1 MSKQDRSA
9 SWLFSVI
16 VATCL
21 LVSGCVEKTAGPQD
35 TELSS
40 SVAINVP
47 SPGNVTVT
55 DEFFGT
61 LAIAKVA
68 IEHPSARLVYRPGGV
83 SDMIVRHM
91 QETGNYRVIDW
102 TNLQD
107 VLVRR
112 NLEWSDL
119 QAKEKVAREVQD
131 VLFND
136 YFLMGTITSY
146 GETMEYSSSAFSKS
160 KVQRVDATI
169 ELSIKDALTNEIV
182 ASVQGRGEERKTI
195 TQTLG
200 FGAAGGIDT
209 VIANKV
215 LDQAIMDG
223 VRQLTVKLAALPQR
237 QRASELAVEDTLEKL
252 RFHRSVKILCIF
264 NETEEG
270 AKSRSGD
277 NNMENGL
284 LGVSIAEY
292 AMAMELQRAGAKV
305 VTADDVVNHAYSIA
319 GGENLLSGGWASEQD
334 FQEVENLLQA
344 RSGLASY
351 AVSVGR
357 TANADIV
364 VSGVVTY
371 QVQENVRNFGNLD
384 GTQGFVYLAVKAIDV
399 GKEEVLYLTSARQ
412 NFLAVAAPSG
422 LNARTNALE
431 VGAQKAARD
440 IILQLQ
446 AKGF

>member
-1 MSKQDRSA
+1 MSKQDRFA
-9 SWLFSVI
+9 SWMFSVV

-21 LVSGCVEKTAGPQD
+21 LVSGCVDKTAGPHGP
-35 TELSS
+35 ELSPS
-40 SVAINVP
+40 AAMNVT
-47 SPGNVTVT
+47 SPGDVTVT

-61 LAIAKVA
+61 LAIAKVT
-68 IEHPSARLVYRPGGV
+68 IEHPSARLVYRSGGV

-91 QETGNYRVIDW
+91 QATGNYRVIDW

-107 VLVRR
+107 VLARR

-119 QAKEKVAREVQD
+119 QKKEKVAREIQD

-146 GETMEYSSSAFSKS
+146 GETMEYSASAFSKS

-169 ELSIKDALTNEIV
+169 ELSVKDALTNEIV

-215 LDQAIMDG
+215 LDEAIMDG
-223 VRQLTVKLAALPQR
+223 VRQLTVKLAAMPQR
-237 QRASELAVEDTLEKL
+237 QRASELTVEGTSETL

-270 AKSRSGD
+270 LKDRSGHS
-277 NNMENGL
+277 NLENSSI
-284 LGVSIAEY
+284 GVSIAEH
-292 AMAMELQRAGAKV
+292 AMAMEFQRAGARV
-305 VTADDVVNHAYSIA
+305 VTADDVVNHAYSIT

-357 TANADIV
+357 TAKADIV
-364 VSGVVTY
+364 VAGVVTY
-371 QVQENVRNFGNLD
+371 QVQDSVRNPGNFG
-384 GTQGFVYLAVKAIDV
+384 GTQGSAFLAVKAIDV

-422 LNARTNALE
+422 LNARTTALE
-431 VGAQKAARD
+431 IGAQKAARD

-446 AKGF
+446 TKGF